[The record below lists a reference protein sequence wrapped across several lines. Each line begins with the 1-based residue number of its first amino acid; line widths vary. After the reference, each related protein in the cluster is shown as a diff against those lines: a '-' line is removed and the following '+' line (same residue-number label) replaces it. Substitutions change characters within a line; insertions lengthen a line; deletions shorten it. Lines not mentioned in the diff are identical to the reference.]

1 MALNFR
7 FLVPALFMALFG
19 AVSLA
24 HAQNCED
31 LKLACENKDALGERG
46 LGNCKRYREA
56 CLHVRGDPYC
66 NDLRMACL
74 YKDQLGERGM
84 GNCRRYREECH

>member
-1 MALNFR
+1 MSLGSLVMASS
-7 FLVPALFMALFG
+7 V
-19 AVSLA
+19 
-24 HAQNCED
+24 HAQNCDE

-56 CLHVRGDPYC
+56 CEEHRRGSPYC
-66 NDLRMACL
+66 NELRSACL
-74 YKDQLGERGM
+74 HKHELGEVGQ